1 MPPPGRNTPRPKP
14 VERKLVRPSAPACDD
29 VHMSTDGQMSDDKK
43 RGLLAEADR
52 LREDGLPEEARER
65 LLALTAA
72 LPDDAE
78 VAYRTAWVHDTLGLE
93 SEAVPYY
100 ERALGNPGLGAEDRR
115 GALLGLGSTYR
126 VLGRYG
132 QAVETLRRG
141 VEEFPDDGA
150 LRTFLAMALFN
161 TDEHHEAMRLLL
173 EVTAATSQDP
183 YVQRY
188 RRAIEHYAKDL
199 DETV

>member
-1 MPPPGRNTPRPKP
+1 
-14 VERKLVRPSAPACDD
+14 
-29 VHMSTDGQMSDDKK
+29 MSSRKK
-43 RGLLAEADR
+43 RDLLDEADR
-52 LREDGLPEEARER
+52 LRTEGRPEEARER
-65 LLALTAA
+65 LLGLTAQY
-72 LPDDAE
+72 PDDAE
-78 VAYRTAWVHDTLGLE
+78 VAYRTACIHDVLGLE

-100 ERALGNPGLGAEDRR
+100 ERALANPELTVEDRR

-150 LRTFLAMALFN
+150 LRTFLAMALYN

-173 EVTAATSQDP
+173 ELTATTSQDL
-183 YVQRY
+183 YVQQY

-199 DETV
+199 DETT

>member
-1 MPPPGRNTPRPKP
+1 
-14 VERKLVRPSAPACDD
+14 
-29 VHMSTDGQMSDDKK
+29 MSDDKK
-43 RGLLAEADR
+43 RDLLAEADR
-52 LREDGLPEEARER
+52 LREDGRPEEARER

-183 YVQRY
+183 YVQLY

>member
-1 MPPPGRNTPRPKP
+1 
-14 VERKLVRPSAPACDD
+14 
-29 VHMSTDGQMSDDKK
+29 MSDDEK
-43 RGLLAEADR
+43 RDLLAEADR
-52 LREDGLPEEARER
+52 LREDGRPEEARER

-100 ERALGNPGLGAEDRR
+100 ERALGNPGLGTEDRR

>member
-1 MPPPGRNTPRPKP
+1 M
-14 VERKLVRPSAPACDD
+14 
-29 VHMSTDGQMSDDKK
+29 
-43 RGLLAEADR
+43 
-52 LREDGLPEEARER
+52 
-65 LLALTAA
+65 
-72 LPDDAE
+72 
-78 VAYRTAWVHDTLGLE
+78 
-93 SEAVPYY
+93 
-100 ERALGNPGLGAEDRR
+100 
-115 GALLGLGSTYR
+115 
-126 VLGRYG
+126 
-132 QAVETLRRG
+132 RRG

-199 DETV
+199 DETVSRPPAVGRFARVGTASGRVRPVRS

>member
-1 MPPPGRNTPRPKP
+1 MT
-14 VERKLVRPSAPACDD
+14 
-29 VHMSTDGQMSDDKK
+29 TDEDMRSDKK
-43 RGLLAEADR
+43 RDLLEETDR
-52 LREDGLPEEARER
+52 LREAGRPEEARER

-72 LPDDAE
+72 YPDDAE
-78 VAYRTAWVHDTLGLE
+78 VAYRTAWVHDVLGLE

-100 ERALGNPGLGAEDRR
+100 ERALGNPGLAAEDRQ

-126 VLGRYG
+126 TLGRYG

-141 VEEFPDDGA
+141 VEEFPDHGA
-150 LRTFLAMALFN
+150 LRTFLAMALYN

-173 EVTAATSQDP
+173 ELTAATSQDP
-183 YVQRY
+183 SVQRY

>member
-1 MPPPGRNTPRPKP
+1 MSA
-14 VERKLVRPSAPACDD
+14 RK
-29 VHMSTDGQMSDDKK
+29 KK
-43 RGLLAEADR
+43 DLLEEADR
-52 LREDGLPEEARER
+52 LRTEGRPEEARER
-65 LLALTAA
+65 LLALTTEY
-72 LPDDAE
+72 PDDAE
-78 VAYRTAWVHDTLGLE
+78 VAYRTAWIHDALGLE

-100 ERALGNPGLGAEDRR
+100 ERALANPELAAEDRS

-126 VLGRYG
+126 ILGRYG

-141 VEEFPDDGA
+141 VEEFPDNGS
-150 LRTFLAMALFN
+150 LRAFLAMALYN

-173 EVTAATSQDP
+173 ELTATTSNDP
-183 YVQRY
+183 HVQGY

>member
-1 MPPPGRNTPRPKP
+1 MSGREK
-14 VERKLVRPSAPACDD
+14 
-29 VHMSTDGQMSDDKK
+29 SD
-43 RGLLAEADR
+43 LLDEAYR
-52 LREDGLPEEARER
+52 LRTEGRPEEARER
-65 LLALTAA
+65 LLALTAEY
-72 LPDDAE
+72 PDDAE
-78 VAYRTAWVHDTLGLE
+78 VAYRTAWIHDVLGLE

-100 ERALGNPGLGAEDRR
+100 ERALAKPELGTEDRR

-141 VEEFPDDGA
+141 VEDFPDDGA

-161 TDEHHEAMRLLL
+161 TGEHQEAMRLLL
-173 EVTAATSQDP
+173 ELTAATSQDP
-183 YVQRY
+183 YVQQY

-199 DETV
+199 DATV

>member
-1 MPPPGRNTPRPKP
+1 MERN
-14 VERKLVRPSAPACDD
+14 LVRPSAPACDD
-29 VHMSTDGQMSDDKK
+29 VRMSADKK
-43 RGLLAEADR
+43 RDLLKETDR
-52 LREDGLPEEARER
+52 LREEGRPEEARSR
-65 LLALTAA
+65 LLAMTAEY
-72 LPDDAE
+72 PGDAE
-78 VAYRTAWVHDTLGLE
+78 VAVRTAWIHDVLGLE

-100 ERALGNPGLGAEDRR
+100 ERALARPELTAEDRR

-161 TDEHHEAMRLLL
+161 TGEHHEATRLLL
-173 EVTAATSQDP
+173 ELTATTSQDP
-183 YVQRY
+183 SVQRY

-199 DETV
+199 HETV

>member
-1 MPPPGRNTPRPKP
+1 M
-14 VERKLVRPSAPACDD
+14 SA
-29 VHMSTDGQMSDDKK
+29 DKK
-43 RGLLAEADR
+43 KDLLDEAER
-52 LREDGLPEEARER
+52 LREEGRPEEARTR

-72 LPDDAE
+72 YPGDAE
-78 VAYRTAWVHDTLGLE
+78 VAYRTACVHDALGLE

-100 ERALGNPGLGAEDRR
+100 ERALADPELAAEDRC

-141 VEEFPDDGA
+141 VEEFPDHGA
-150 LRTFLAMALFN
+150 LRAFLAMALFN
-161 TDEHHEAMRLLL
+161 TDEHHEAVGLLL
-173 EVTAATSQDP
+173 ELAATTSQDP
-183 YVQRY
+183 SVQQY

-199 DETV
+199 HETV

>member
-1 MPPPGRNTPRPKP
+1 MPPTDWNTHPGRGAEPK
-14 VERKLVRPSAPACDD
+14 LTRPSASACDD
-29 VHMSTDGQMSDDKK
+29 VRMSARKK
-43 RGLLAEADR
+43 RDLLDEADR
-52 LREDGLPEEARER
+52 LRTEGRPEEARDR
-65 LLALTAA
+65 LLGLTAEY
-72 LPDDAE
+72 PDDAE
-78 VAYRTAWVHDTLGLE
+78 VAYRTAWIHDVLGLE

-100 ERALGNPGLGAEDRR
+100 ERALANPELAVEDRR

-126 VLGRYG
+126 ILGRYG

-150 LRTFLAMALFN
+150 LRAFLAMALFN

-173 EVTAATSQDP
+173 ELTATTSQDP
-183 YVQRY
+183 YVQQY

-199 DETV
+199 HETM

>member
-1 MPPPGRNTPRPKP
+1 
-14 VERKLVRPSAPACDD
+14 
-29 VHMSTDGQMSDDKK
+29 MSTDGQMSDDKK
-43 RGLLAEADR
+43 RDLLAEADR
-52 LREDGLPEEARER
+52 LREDGRPEEARER

-100 ERALGNPGLGAEDRR
+100 ERALGNPGLGRR
-115 GALLGLGSTYR
+115 TGAGRFWGWAARTGSWAGT
-126 VLGRYG
+126 GRRS
-132 QAVETLRRG
+132 RRCAG
-141 VEEFPDDGA
+141 ASRSSRTTGA